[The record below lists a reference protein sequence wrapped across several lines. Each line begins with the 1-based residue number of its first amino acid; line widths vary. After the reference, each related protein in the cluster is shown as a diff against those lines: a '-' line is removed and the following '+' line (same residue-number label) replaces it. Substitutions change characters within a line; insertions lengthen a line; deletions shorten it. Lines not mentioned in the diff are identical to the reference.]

1 MRRVGVIFA
10 LLAPSSARAQLAPV
24 GVPAGA
30 ARLELDGAFEIW
42 DHEFVEGEQR
52 PVGARFTTSAL
63 GSSLIP
69 SLSSTDALLR
79 SITGISNYSLSLGAL
94 TGDVSSDRGTAM
106 FGAAIGL
113 TKWLTIFGRVPYVR
127 SRVQMTLDFD
137 PESGDAGATP
147 DPLQQDGFFQEFDN
161 AINTLS
167 ARIAAGVYDGSPSQR
182 ALADATLASGTTLR
196 DNLFSLLADPAA
208 ASPFVPVLTSTAGGA
223 ITQQVTT
230 LQGTLSG
237 SLGVTGF
244 SATPVLPEIA
254 ATSADVQAYL
264 RSPNGA
270 GLRIGESLVAF
281 RGDAEAGFGVT
292 LVDGWDRGT
301 KRGGFRAAVEG
312 LIRFPMGTTARANQV
327 LGLGSGDGQTD
338 VEVRGTVDVGSGPI
352 GARLE
357 AGYNRQLGAD
367 FVERVASPMQV
378 FAGLDRL
385 TNVHRDP
392 GDVTTLGIRP
402 FVRLARTFA
411 IIGQLELQSRTL
423 DQVTYASEA
432 DSIPG
437 VNPSVLAE
445 GTDGKATNAGIG
457 ITYSNPGARDPGG
470 KGLPVDAGWT
480 YERVLSSS
488 RGIVPDV
495 HRVRARLRVY
505 FGLF

>member
-1 MRRVGVIFA
+1 MRRLGVILA
-10 LLAPSSARAQLAPV
+10 LLAPSSAWAQLAPV

-69 SLSSTDALLR
+69 ALSSTDVLIR
-79 SITGISNYSLSLGAL
+79 SITGISAYSLSLGAL
-94 TGDVSSDRGTAM
+94 TGDVSSDRGAAM
-106 FGAAIGL
+106 FGAAIGI
-113 TKWLTIFGRVPYVR
+113 TKWLTIFGRIPYVR
-127 SRVQMTLDFD
+127 SRVQMSLDFD
-137 PESGDAGATP
+137 SETGDAGVTP

-167 ARIAAGVYDGSPSQR
+167 ARISAGVYDGDPSQR
-182 ALADATLASGTTLR
+182 ALADATLASGTALR
-196 DNLFSLLADPAA
+196 DNLFLLLADPAA
-208 ASPFVPVLTSTAGGA
+208 ASPFVPVATSTAGGA

-237 SLGVTGF
+237 SLGVAGF
-244 SATPVLPEIA
+244 SATPVLPTAIA
-254 ATSADVQAYL
+254 TTADVQAYL
-264 RSPNGA
+264 TSPGGA
-270 GLRIGESLVAF
+270 GLRIGEALVAF
-281 RGDAEAGFGVT
+281 RGDAEAGVGIT

-312 LIRFPMGTTARANQV
+312 LMRFPTGSPPRANQV
-327 LGLGSGDGQTD
+327 LAIGSGDGQTD
-338 VEVRGTVDVGSGPI
+338 VEVRGTVDVGTGAI

-357 AGYNRQLGAD
+357 AGYNRQLASD

-385 TNVHRDP
+385 ANVHRDP

-411 IIGQLELQSRTL
+411 IIGQLELQSRTR
-423 DQVTYASEA
+423 DEVTYVSEA

-437 VNPSVLAE
+437 VDPNVLAE
-445 GTDGKATNAGIG
+445 GTDGKATYAGIG
-457 ITYSNPGARDPGG
+457 ITYSNPGAQYPGG